1 MILSLLSDVNIYNE
15 VPQDDV
21 FDPFSAGLLTF
32 GCVMFI
38 VPFSDRLIF
47 FRMIGRL

>member
-1 MILSLLSDVNIYNE
+1 MT

-21 FDPFSAGLLTF
+21 FDRFAAGLLTF

-38 VPFSDRLIF
+38 VSVSDRLIF
-47 FRMIGRL
+47 FRMTGRLCE